1 MDVTGKYLN
10 LLAFKIKSMNVFVC
24 IFQLLAASIYMEGIL
39 QFLNMRS
46 GAFAM
51 GIKGMDRVTFVPMGV
66 KRKLFHEFTS
76 MEGTVSAESR
86 DKAMCHIIV
95 LALLVNKFQVD
106 FSEITSTLRVKA
118 DQ

>member
-1 MDVTGKYLN
+1 
-10 LLAFKIKSMNVFVC
+10 
-24 IFQLLAASIYMEGIL
+24 
-39 QFLNMRS
+39 
-46 GAFAM
+46 M
-51 GIKGMDRVTFVPMGV
+51 GTKGMDRVTFVPLIV

-76 MEGTVSAESR
+76 LQGTISADSR

-106 FSEITSTLRVKA
+106 FSEITSTFKVKA